1 MHGFY
6 RIAAISPELKVG
18 DVDGNT
24 DEIIRCARAADA
36 EGAAFALF
44 PELCITAYSCGD
56 LFHQSLLLDRAW
68 QALLRL
74 ADAMKDSPMVL
85 AAGLPVRLGSQLF
98 NCAAIL
104 QNGKIKGLTPKTF
117 LPNQREFYEKR
128 HFSSGRRL
136 LAEGISV
143 RLPGLSAPVP
153 VTAFYPVN
161 DEVTLGV
168 ELCEDLWAPTPPSG
182 PLAAAGANLILNLSA
197 SNALVAKSRYRR
209 DLVAGQSA
217 RCMAVYAYA
226 SSGVHESTT
235 DTVFGGHLLIA
246 ENGTLLAENRRFQRT
261 SEILYA
267 DADLVRMNMQR
278 ISEGPFQSGDA
289 ADAAPL
295 HAVPLDEIRPAD
307 GLRYRKVA
315 ARPFVPPDSLGRSE
329 VCREIFQIQCAG
341 LAKRLESSGARRAV
355 IGLSG
360 GLDSTL
366 ALLVISE
373 TYKLLKRP
381 PEGILSLTMPGFGT
395 TDRTKNNAVK
405 LAELLGTELRTIP
418 IRDAC
423 LQHFRDIGHDGVTTD
438 VTYENVQARERT
450 QILMD
455 VANREGGLVI
465 GTGDLSEIAL
475 GWSTYNADHM
485 SMYGVNCGVPK
496 TLVRHIVSW
505 YAEQSS
511 GELSAVLK
519 DVVATPVSPELLPAG
534 KDGAIRQKTE
544 AILGSYDLHDFFLY
558 HFIKYGAPPEK
569 LYFLACH
576 AFEGEYGKDAVRG
589 ALKTFIRRFFTQQF
603 KRSCIPDGPKVGSV
617 SLSPRAD
624 WRMPS
629 DAAASL
635 WLAETEKSESGDVC
649 K

>member
-6 RIAAISPELKVG
+6 RIAAISPKLNVG
-18 DVDGNT
+18 DVEGNT
-24 DEIIRCARAADA
+24 AEILRCARAADS
-36 EGAAFALF
+36 EEAAFALF
-44 PELCITAYSCGD
+44 PELCITGYSCGD
-56 LFHQSLLLDRAW
+56 LFHQDLLIDRAW
-68 QALLRL
+68 KALLHL

-85 AAGLPVRLGSQLF
+85 AVGLPVRIRSRLF

-136 LAEGISV
+136 LAEGVSV
-143 RLPGLSAPVP
+143 TMPGIPDPVP
-153 VTAFYPVN
+153 VSAFFPV
-161 DEVTLGV
+161 DDTVTLGV

-182 PLAAAGANLILNLSA
+182 LLAAAGANLILNLSA

-209 DLVAGQSA
+209 ELVAGQSA

-226 SSGVHESTT
+226 SAGVHESTT
-235 DTVFGGHLLIA
+235 DTVFGGHLLVA
-246 ENGTLLAENRRFQRT
+246 ENGTLLAENSRFQRT

-267 DADLVRMNMQR
+267 EADLARMNMQR
-278 ISEGPFQSGDA
+278 ISEGSFQEGDDETLRPRA
-289 ADAAPL
+289 VRLDPVRSAGELRFRKIAP
-295 HAVPLDEIRPAD
+295 
-307 GLRYRKVA
+307 
-315 ARPFVPPDSLGRSE
+315 RPFVPPDSLGRDE

-341 LAKRLESSGARRAV
+341 LAKRLESSGARRTV

-381 PEGILSLTMPGFGT
+381 AEGILSVTMPGFGT
-395 TDRTKNNAVK
+395 TDRTRSNAVR

-418 IRDAC
+418 IGDAC
-423 LQHFRDIGHDGVTTD
+423 RQHFKDIGHDGTTPD

-455 VANREGGLVI
+455 VANREGGLVA

-475 GWSTYNADHM
+475 GWCTYNADHM
-485 SMYGVNCGVPK
+485 SMYGINCGVPK

-511 GELSAVLK
+511 GELAAVLK
-519 DVVATPVSPELLPAG
+519 DVVATPVSPELLPAD
-534 KDGAIRQKTE
+534 KSGAISQKTE

-558 HFIKYGAPPEK
+558 HFIKYGAPPAK
-569 LYFLACH
+569 LYFLACR
-576 AFEGEYGKDAVRG
+576 AFEGEYGKETVRDALR
-589 ALKTFIRRFFTQQF
+589 TFVRRFFSQQF

-629 DAAASL
+629 DASAAL
-635 WLAETEKSESGDVC
+635 WLAEVEKLD
-649 K
+649 